1 MRKYPVCKCSYCVGS
16 LLMYVL
22 LQTRS
27 GTSCGE
33 YNIVYGGCNPKYSH
47 TAGNYK
53 LELGDEAEL
62 QLGQWYLF
70 LQ

>member
-1 MRKYPVCKCSYCVGS
+1 
-16 LLMYVL
+16 MYVL
-22 LQTRS
+22 LQARS

-33 YNIVYGGCNPKYSH
+33 YNIVYGDVTPYKYSH
-47 TAGNYK
+47 TAGNYE